1 MRAAV
6 MLLLLSCGSVQQ
18 RIFVSGGQRAAE
30 QHCGGHSGAW
40 KDVAG
45 AAEVAVPDLG
55 VTPGQGRAL
64 NQPRHDPTGPALRQS
79 QALEYFYT
87 EYAVK
92 THPEAPDLY
101 KRAIQHP
108 ASGSEQMHQGG
119 GAEPQR
125 LPVNE
130 QQQKRP
136 RRSDASVEMVLS
148 SDVPPMNPK
157 AAGTSTDSAA
167 GAAAPQRSES
177 GSEVTA
183 PVKSSLISDSRFA
196 GWSRSDATAT
206 AEERQDGSPL
216 LIAAPIP
223 TETEDSS
230 VTEAA
235 EGFKP
240 HKDPDQTGPTP
251 ALQSETTAG
260 DMLVVSANGM
270 KEKQTTF
277 DRPDTF
283 SPKPQISSQYPDAET
298 EAGGEEVENST
309 QASSDLSPDLMAG
322 DSFLLSK
329 SKSTLQTGYQGVMG
343 RTGPTGYRGP
353 DGPPGM
359 SAIVVFKTS
368 EEEWEDF
375 KKTKIYKKLISS
387 WPKVKGLPGPPGLPG
402 NDGPIGPPGIT
413 GQQGIKGGQGKPGKS
428 GPQGT
433 PGSQGHPGR
442 DGIPGE
448 NAHPGPVGLPGEQG
462 PKGYKGDKGRKGE
475 LGEWI

>member
-1 MRAAV
+1 M
-6 MLLLLSCGSVQQ
+6 
-18 RIFVSGGQRAAE
+18 
-30 QHCGGHSGAW
+30 
-40 KDVAG
+40 
-45 AAEVAVPDLG
+45 PDLG
-55 VTPGQGRAL
+55 VTPGQGRAMK
-64 NQPRHDPTGPALRQS
+64 QPRHDPTGPALRQS
-79 QALEYFYT
+79 QALEYVDT

-92 THPEAPDLY
+92 THPGAPDLY

-148 SDVPPMNPK
+148 SDVHPMNPE
-157 AAGTSTDSAA
+157 AASASTDSAA

-216 LIAAPIP
+216 LITAPIL
-223 TETEDSS
+223 ETEDSS

-260 DMLVVSANGM
+260 DMLLVSANGM

-283 SPKPQISSQYPDAET
+283 SPKPQISSQYPDAEA
-298 EAGGEEVENST
+298 EAGGEEVEVKEGDAHTVMEDQHYDNSTLVFKSST
-309 QASSDLSPDLMAG
+309 QASSDLSPDLMTG
-322 DSFLLSK
+322 DSFLPSK
-329 SKSTLQTGYQGVMG
+329 SKSTLQTVVSADQ
-343 RTGPTGYRGP
+343 
-353 DGPPGM
+353 PPAHTNNRKG
-359 SAIVVFKTS
+359 A
-368 EEEWEDF
+368 
-375 KKTKIYKKLISS
+375 KLRS
-387 WPKVKGLPGPPGLPG
+387 
-402 NDGPIGPPGIT
+402 
-413 GQQGIKGGQGKPGKS
+413 GGQTVKFYS
-428 GPQGT
+428 CSNVNVNVHFISVWL
-433 PGSQGHPGR
+433 SQ
-442 DGIPGE
+442 D
-448 NAHPGPVGLPGEQG
+448 
-462 PKGYKGDKGRKGE
+462 
-475 LGEWI
+475 